1 MADVLGHADPALT
14 LRVSAHAMRG
24 EEEDLSFAEYGSRR
38 LSASPTETMED
49 RELAKS
55 SERLAR
61 REGFEP
67 PTLHER
73 TRARTRTPRLGGVV
87 WHAGRG
93 SNPRP
98 SGSKPGDHT
107 DQLLHLN
114 APNGSGK
121 GSANP

>member
-14 LRVSAHAMRG
+14 LRVYAHAMRG

-38 LSASPTETMED
+38 LSASPTETVED

-73 TRARTRTPRLGGVV
+73 TRARTRTRTAMGPPQAPAAEGLSSEAYPCA
-87 WHAGRG
+87 HAAGR
-93 SNPRP
+93 SR
-98 SGSKPGDHT
+98 
-107 DQLLHLN
+107 
-114 APNGSGK
+114 APNRGLVGSE
-121 GSANP
+121 